1 MKNNTSNSSSFSG
14 IDVGSIS
21 GNINRNS
28 SKSSSSSSGSSNNS
42 SSSRGNSSWNS
53 SSRSNSSSNSSI
65 SNSSKNINSSSNS
78 NGSSSSNS
86 NSISSTSNSNS
97 ISSNN
102 SSSIS
107 MEVWSATNGWGLKV
121 ERCHPHP
128 YHHTCVTFPPFIT
141 QGLNLPPKEAH
152 PHTPPTQ
159 GEGITLSVINQ
170 RKPALIFHRV
180 FPLGLYWA
188 HWADLEWHLERVAPG
203 RVVVMTVSVF
213 GAIGLRHA
221 AQSLAHLGSVFA
233 LYLTPRACWTWVFIK
248 GGRTISETVI
258 LQGIAQHKAHL
269 ILPLSH
275 MPMPWNSNK
284 NQRVEEERW
293 QYCEAH
299 GAMGGLC
306 DEWSPDPLPLLS
318 APPVGQQTTLA
329 GVGVVVTAGNR
340 HQYLYHT
347 LTTLLATPGAQQHN
361 VLVVLGDAP
370 PSTTQLLRLLDI
382 NFTKV
387 AIQGQDNTKL
397 FRYYRSVFQL
407 AVNTFP
413 DAPAVIFLDEDVEVS
428 PDFFSFMSQT
438 LWLLHA
444 DPTIYCI
451 NAFSI
456 TGVSNR
462 TFNPSRVFRGSV
474 QVMWGYAVTPQFI
487 QEALIKWPEDEH
499 NTNMI
504 IYDFWLYM
512 NVRRGRE
519 CVFPEVGRSS
529 HYGVGTNYHSLLAEV
544 AFVGRPM
551 VRESGVPLVGVSKLQ
566 LPTWRQE
573 LSNNITAAT
582 PLLGN
587 PCNEDFMPS
596 LNPKQLYVFYY
607 RQDTNEKGT
616 PDGRQYFVLLDCV
629 GGWAQSVQGH
639 HEGVSIITISIFTTL
654 YVVGIPYSSYS
665 HLKPPGLQLWN
676 VDSLSEEEF

>member
-1 MKNNTSNSSSFSG
+1 
-14 IDVGSIS
+14 
-21 GNINRNS
+21 
-28 SKSSSSSSGSSNNS
+28 
-42 SSSRGNSSWNS
+42 
-53 SSRSNSSSNSSI
+53 
-65 SNSSKNINSSSNS
+65 
-78 NGSSSSNS
+78 
-86 NSISSTSNSNS
+86 
-97 ISSNN
+97 
-102 SSSIS
+102 

-121 ERCHPHP
+121 ERCHPYTHP
-128 YHHTCVTFPPFIT
+128 NTCDTLPPFIT
-141 QGLNLPPKEAH
+141 QGLTLPPEEAH

-213 GAIGLRHA
+213 GTIGLRHA
-221 AQSLAHLGSVFA
+221 AQRLTQLGSVFA
-233 LYLTPRACWTWVFIK
+233 LYLMPSARWTWVFIK

-306 DEWSPDPLPLLS
+306 DEWSPDPLPLPS
-318 APPVGQQTTLA
+318 APPVGQQTALA

-361 VLVVLGDAP
+361 VLVILGDAP
-370 PSTTQLLRLLDI
+370 PSTTQLLRLLDL

-387 AIQGQDNTKL
+387 AVQGQDNAKL

-451 NAFSI
+451 NAFSN
-456 TGVSNR
+456 TGFSNR

-487 QEALIKWPEDEH
+487 HEALIKWPKDEH
-499 NTNMI
+499 NTNII
-504 IYDFWLYM
+504 IYDFWLYS

-529 HYGVGTNYHSLLAEV
+529 HYGMGTNSVPLMVEV
-544 AFVGRPM
+544 IFLNRP
-551 VRESGVPLVGVSKLQ
+551 VVQESGVPLVGVSRLQ
-566 LPTWRQE
+566 LPTWRHD
-573 LSNNITAAT
+573 LSNNLTLAT

-587 PCNEDFMPS
+587 PCSADFIPKH
-596 LNPKQLYVFYY
+596 NPEQLYVFYY
-607 RQDTNEKGT
+607 RLDAIEQGL
-616 PDGRQYFVLLDCV
+616 PDASQFFALQNCV
-629 GGWAQSVQGH
+629 GGWALSDQGQ
-639 HEGVSIITISIFTTL
+639 HEGVSILAFSIYTTL
-654 YVVGIPYSSYS
+654 YLVGVPFSSYS
-665 HLKPPGLQLWN
+665 HLKPRDLPLWDVN
-676 VDSLSEEEF
+676 TIPEEEFEVVQLNELNKHKFIPVIANRNMTSSYLMSYLSAV